1 MRHHVTFSNMCRA
14 AITIIV
20 SLAAAT
26 AVAQLPL
33 PKAAPPLPARPARDK
48 ALIND
53 VHEFKT
59 LAQESDVEFT
69 KDVVYGT
76 VDGVELKL
84 DLARPKGLTAPAPGV
99 VWIHGGAWRGGRKEE
114 FEKLVRDSAAAGY
127 VSVSINYRLVPKS
140 IFPAQVEDAK
150 CAVRWFRANAEK
162 LQLDPQRIGVVGA
175 SAGAHLAMM
184 LGAMDTGDGLEG
196 NGGSAEASSR
206 VQCVVSYAGPTDLT
220 VEFPPASKNLVAD
233 FIGGPANEKADA
245 AKAASPI
252 TYVSAGDPP
261 MLLIQGTKDPLVPH
275 SQAVEMVE
283 ALTTAGVPGRVELMI
298 GEGHGWPKEHER
310 VMRETF
316 EFLARHLKK

>member
-33 PKAAPPLPARPARDK
+33 PKAAPPLPARPARDQ

-84 DLARPKGLTAPAPGV
+84 DLAKPKGLTAPAPGV

-233 FIGGPANEKADA
+233 FIGGPANEKAEA